1 MDAFHPRE
9 EAVNYDNGWTSASE
23 CNPTVNFI
31 ISITTENSSILMTYA
46 NLKSLKRIL
55 MILWIFHMWRYNS
68 NQTSTMKKRNPNH
81 KDKRKQDH
89 KTKLRTGL
97 NNSDSHMHIQV
108 YWSLSSSVLAQNFNK
123 WQKGGSKQQGDLS
136 YPHERKQ
143 ELKHL
148 HPYTPNWGLKGL
160 GLYKWISVSRLK
172 TLIRKKIWSTW
183 IPNSWGG
190 SSFKVRNVHTKFLVL
205 YLARILKVNLT
216 LDMRLEG
223 KTNLLLKTLQPKV
236 QWSRTCGWN

>member
-108 YWSLSSSVLAQNFNK
+108 YWGLSSSVLAQILTSDKRVVQNSRETYLIHMRGNK
-123 WQKGGSKQQGDLS
+123 NWNTYIHIPQTEVWRGWDYINESQWADSK
-136 YPHERKQ
+136 H
-143 ELKHL
+143 
-148 HPYTPNWGLKGL
+148 W
-160 GLYKWISVSRLK
+160 
-172 TLIRKKIWSTW
+172 
-183 IPNSWGG
+183 
-190 SSFKVRNVHTKFLVL
+190 
-205 YLARILKVNLT
+205 
-216 LDMRLEG
+216 
-223 KTNLLLKTLQPKV
+223 
-236 QWSRTCGWN
+236 

>member
-89 KTKLRTGL
+89 K
-97 NNSDSHMHIQV
+97 Q
-108 YWSLSSSVLAQNFNK
+108 
-123 WQKGGSKQQGDLS
+123 
-136 YPHERKQ
+136 
-143 ELKHL
+143 
-148 HPYTPNWGLKGL
+148 NWGLV
-160 GLYKWISVSRLK
+160 WTIVTVICTFRF
-172 TLIRKKIWSTW
+172 TEVC
-183 IPNSWGG
+183 P
-190 SSFKVRNVHTKFLVL
+190 LVF
-205 YLARILKVNLT
+205 
-216 LDMRLEG
+216 
-223 KTNLLLKTLQPKV
+223 LLKILTSDKRVV
-236 QWSRTCGWN
+236 QNSRETYLIHMRGNKNWNTDIHIPQTEVWRGWDYINESQWAYSKHW